1 MSAGDRILHQPL
13 ITPRIR
19 ELAILAVTAT
29 HPTGFVEYS
38 HRGICQTLESSF
50 SPEQTEA
57 LCNGITPSG
66 LTEVEQTAHE
76 AALVMARGVGT
87 MTDEQF
93 ATAKAKL
100 SKEMLARIAQLVGF
114 YLYVC
119 SLARLGD
126 VEVPKERG

>member
-1 MSAGDRILHQPL
+1 MSAGDSILHQPL

-29 HPTGFVEYS
+29 YPTAYVEYS
-38 HRGICQTLESSF
+38 HRGICQTLEARFSS
-50 SPEQTEA
+50 EQIDA
-57 LCNGITPSG
+57 ICSGITPSG
-66 LTEVEQTAHE
+66 LTEVEQAAYE
-76 AALVMARGVGT
+76 AALVTAKGVGA

-93 ATAKAKL
+93 ATAKTKL
-100 SKEMLARIAQLVGF
+100 SKEMLARIAQLVAF

-126 VEVPKERG
+126 VEVPEEKE